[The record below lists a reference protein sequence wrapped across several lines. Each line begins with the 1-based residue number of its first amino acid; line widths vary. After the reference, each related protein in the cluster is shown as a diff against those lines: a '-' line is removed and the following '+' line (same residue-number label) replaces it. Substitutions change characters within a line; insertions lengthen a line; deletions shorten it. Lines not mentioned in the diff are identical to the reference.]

1 MFHEHFNIVN
11 MENANIIAETYNHL
25 YKALKANIEKEP
37 ENVLEWTVAPDR
49 EWDAIFRLR
58 NQTIYVIAKNEVRPN
73 QIGQILQLREKAK
86 PLMVVANYIT
96 PNAKKL
102 LQDNKINYVDR
113 VGNILLNIYPFHIY
127 IEGIP
132 NHAPAEDRKNR
143 AFTKAGLKVVLQIL
157 IDTTLINATY
167 RELAKKANVA
177 LGTIPKVIAG
187 LNEEGYLLKKNDKEW
202 LLKGYK
208 DLLDR
213 WQEEYTKRLK
223 PTLYIKRYRANDK
236 NFHENWKQLTL
247 QQETVWGGEPAADIL
262 TTYLKPQYF
271 TVYTK
276 ETQQE
281 IMQGYRW
288 VPDEQGDIFVY
299 RKFWDH
305 PPENGK
311 EVAPLPLIYADLM
324 ETGDS
329 RCVETANQIY
339 EKYLRKH

>member
-1 MFHEHFNIVN
+1 
-11 MENANIIAETYNHL
+11 MEKINIIEEAYNHI
-25 YKALKANIEKEP
+25 YEALKANMDKKP
-37 ENVLEWTVAPDR
+37 ENILDWTVTPTR
-49 EWDAIFRLR
+49 EWDAIFRIKKK
-58 NQTIYVIAKNEVRPN
+58 TIYVIAKNEIRPN
-73 QIGQILQLREKAK
+73 QIGQILQMREKAT

-96 PNAKKL
+96 PTAKQL
-102 LQDNKINYVDR
+102 LQDNKINYADR
-113 VGNILLNIYPFHIY
+113 AGNILLNIYPFHIY

-132 NHAPAEDRKNR
+132 NHAPAEDWKNR

-157 IDTTLINATY
+157 MDTTLINATY

-187 LNEEGYLLKKNDKEW
+187 LNEEGYLLKKDDKEW

-208 DLLDR
+208 ELLDR

-236 NFHENWKQLTL
+236 NFRENWKQLAL

-262 TTYLKPQYF
+262 INYLKPQYF

-276 ETQQE
+276 ETRQG

-288 VPDEQGDIFVY
+288 IPDEQGDIFVY
-299 RKFWDH
+299 HKFWDY
-305 PPENGK
+305 PTDDKKGI
-311 EVAPLPLIYADLM
+311 APLPMIYADLM